1 MNTDYDKEYALWF
14 DGIPYWWAP
23 LTRERFY
30 IVDLKAAAFFDDQ
43 GCIGNPSPHTNNR
56 WSFYPENIN
65 DQQAMAMLY
74 TPNVDISNCE
84 VRINGAPIFYDPQ
97 PATFPHNLVKIV
109 GHGNLLTYPWRFGD
123 LASNE
128 HEGIANWIS
137 FENRKFRN
145 LASMVNHL
153 QIPWEQVSD
162 IHDNAQRR
170 RNGYCYEWTDRDY
183 YGEDNWATSQI
194 IFEMVYGVR
203 VHPPIAEPED
213 VAPVYQENL
222 PIVNGDEQVAFIE
235 NETNLVRDEDTEQ
248 DVAPVAN
255 VSLHDLCEGV
265 IQDLALTDPSNISSI
280 LFNLR
285 QRIKGVPRT
294 VWADPTPKP
303 ILIAVDHVPE
313 QGGSLIDA
321 PMFVNKAD
329 DCAEAFDPEDLY

>member
-1 MNTDYDKEYALWF
+1 MNTDYDNEYALWF
-14 DGIPYWWAP
+14 DEVPYWWAP
-23 LTRERFY
+23 LTQERFY

-43 GCIGNPSPHTNNR
+43 GCIGNPSPHTNKR

-74 TPNVDISNCE
+74 TPNIDISNCE
-84 VRINGAPIFYDPQ
+84 VRINGAPIDYKPQ

-109 GHGNLLTYPWRFGD
+109 GYGNLLTYPWRFGD

-137 FENRKFRN
+137 CKNRKFRN
-145 LASMVNHL
+145 LASMVTHL
-153 QIPWEQVSD
+153 QIPYEQVSD
-162 IHDNAQRR
+162 IHDDAQRR

-183 YGEDNWATSQI
+183 YGEDNWATCQI

-203 VHPPIAEPED
+203 VHPPIAEPEQD
-213 VAPVYQENL
+213 VAPFHQDPEQDVAPIYQD
-222 PIVNGDEQVAFIE
+222 P
-235 NETNLVRDEDTEQ
+235 EQ

-265 IQDLALTDPSNISSI
+265 IQDIALTDPSNISSI

-285 QRIKGVPRT
+285 QRIKGVPRI
-294 VWADPTPKP
+294 VWDDPTPKP